1 MNEINASVGI
11 TRIEGKLSEVKVIM
25 PTWNRVGSDG
35 KTYISVPLFGLE
47 TFGIDENDCDL
58 ALEEAIKC
66 FCLLAEEEGLGLDF
80 ELEFMGWKIDEHS
93 NKSNHIFNVNP
104 TIPAFEL
111 MMQTGS
117 QTAFAISI

>member
-1 MNEINASVGI
+1 MNDVNASIGI
-11 TRIEGKLSEVKVIM
+11 TRVEGKLSEVKVIM
-25 PTWNRVGSDG
+25 PTWNRVGSDD
-35 KTYISVPLFGLE
+35 KLYINIPLFGIE
-47 TFGIDENDCDL
+47 TFGKDENDCDL

-80 ELEFMGWKIDEHS
+80 ELEFMGWKIDENS
-93 NKSNHIFNVNP
+93 DKSNHIFNVSP
-104 TIPAFEL
+104 TTPAFER